1 MIYYSFIYG
10 VSDTDDPQLDP
21 PTTDWGPNSTLNAI
35 CFKHAP
41 LKSAGGHWP
50 VRVATPW
57 LLGYVLIIYEA
68 TSSRVWREVV
78 NSAVRCEAI
87 CIIMGGSIRANPI
100 ILQKFGWYIIWL
112 ARLVFKKGNVLT
124 LWCCCSYLPALP
136 PSGCIACWCAWLFRI
151 IFKSGLPL

>member
-21 PTTDWGPNSTLNAI
+21 PTIDWGPNSTLDAI

-57 LLGYVLIIYEA
+57 LLGHVLIIYEA
-68 TSSRVWREVV
+68 PTPRVRREVV

-87 CIIMGGSIRANPI
+87 CIIHGASIRANPI
-100 ILQKFGWYIIWL
+100 CLQKFGWYITWL
-112 ARLVFKKGNVLT
+112 SSATILKVYLRGSPIDIQTYQHCHPQGALSAGVLDY
-124 LWCCCSYLPALP
+124 S
-136 PSGCIACWCAWLFRI
+136 S
-151 IFKSGLPL
+151 